1 MERLAQVMELM
12 NSENRSSAA
21 AKEGDSH
28 PADPNGETNKQERFD
43 NMLKLK
49 RYLKPYIALFLGAI
63 ILLFGQALLELT
75 LPNYM
80 SDIVNVGLQQGG
92 ITYSAPDAIDA
103 QSMQLMQLFMSEE
116 DRESVEG
123 VYAALSE
130 GEQLTELQK
139 TYPNL
144 KAGDYALIEERS
156 EGTDAADAAF
166 SRASYALVQAMEAIA
181 GQSEQSIGAISTET
195 DSESSSE
202 GTVDMAALHQLLP
215 LLQNEEMLSAEVKD
229 AIDSAIQAAAVTP
242 ESLISQTGPV
252 MVKSIYQFLGAD
264 TDAIQTNYIIVDG
277 LKMLGLTV
285 LLTGCA
291 IGAGFCLAQLGAGVG
306 RDLRRDVFARV
317 TYFNNNEMDQFSTAS
332 LITRSTNDI
341 TQVQNFLSMGLRMM
355 CFAPI
360 MGLGGLIMG
369 LSKCVSLAWVLALA
383 LIIMLGLILILFAV
397 ALPRFKRMQ
406 KLVDRLNLVSREE
419 LSGIMVVRA
428 FANQSFMQKR
438 FDSANRDLTDNTLF
452 VNRAMATM
460 MPVMTL
466 VMNGISL
473 MIVWFGGKQIEQS
486 NLQVGDMMAFIQYA
500 MHVIMSF
507 LFISMMFIM
516 VPRASVSADRINE
529 ILETESSVQDKPD
542 ARHLSSDF
550 KGVVEFQDVSFRY
563 EGADADVLEHVSFT
577 ARPGQTT
584 AFIGST
590 GSGKSTLINLIPR
603 FYDVTG
609 GRVLVD
615 GVDVRDIPQ
624 KELRDK
630 IGYVPQKGLLFSGTI
645 ATNLRY
651 GDEDAPDELLGQ
663 SADIAQATEFISE
676 LEKGFDTE
684 ISQGGTNVSGG
695 QRQRLSIARALVKK
709 APIYI
714 FDDTFSALD
723 FKTDAR
729 LRQALKGYTENATV
743 FIVAQRVS
751 TIMHAEQIVVLDE
764 GRVVGIGTHR
774 ELLQNC
780 ETYREIA
787 QSQLSKEELA

>member
-1 MERLAQVMELM
+1 
-12 NSENRSSAA
+12 
-21 AKEGDSH
+21 
-28 PADPNGETNKQERFD
+28 
-43 NMLKLK
+43 MLKLK

-116 DRESVEG
+116 DRATIDG
-123 VYAALSE
+123 VYTQLSE

-139 TYPNL
+139 TFPKL
-144 KAGDYALIEERS
+144 QPGDYALIEEHA
-156 EGTDAADAAF
+156 GGIDGAF
-166 SRASYALVQAMEAIA
+166 SRASYALVQTMESIA

-229 AIDSAIQAAAVTP
+229 AIDSAIQTAAVTP
-242 ESLISQTGPV
+242 ESMISQTGPV
-252 MVKSIYQFLGAD
+252 LVKSFYKVLGAD
-264 TDAIQTNYIIVDG
+264 TDAIQTNYILGDG

-285 LLTGCA
+285 LLTCCA

-306 RDLRRDVFARV
+306 RDLRRDVFAKV

-529 ILETESSVQDKPD
+529 ILETESSVKDKPD

-651 GDEDAPDELLGQ
+651 GDEDAPDELLEQ

>member
-1 MERLAQVMELM
+1 
-12 NSENRSSAA
+12 
-21 AKEGDSH
+21 
-28 PADPNGETNKQERFD
+28 
-43 NMLKLK
+43 MLKLK

-116 DRESVEG
+116 DRATIDG
-123 VYAALSE
+123 VYTQLSE

-139 TYPNL
+139 TFPKL
-144 KAGDYALIEERS
+144 QPGDYALIEEHA
-156 EGTDAADAAF
+156 GGIDGAF

-242 ESLISQTGPV
+242 ESMISQTGPV

-651 GDEDAPDELLGQ
+651 GDEGAPDELLQQ

-764 GRVVGIGTHR
+764 GRVVGVGTHR

>member
-1 MERLAQVMELM
+1 
-12 NSENRSSAA
+12 
-21 AKEGDSH
+21 
-28 PADPNGETNKQERFD
+28 
-43 NMLKLK
+43 MLKLK

-116 DRESVEG
+116 DRATIDG
-123 VYAALSE
+123 VYTQLSE

-139 TYPNL
+139 TFPKL
-144 KAGDYALIEERS
+144 QSGDYALIEEHA
-156 EGTDAADAAF
+156 GGIDGAF
-166 SRASYALVQAMEAIA
+166 SRASYALVQTMESMAA
-181 GQSEQSIGAISTET
+181 QSGQSAPSGSSTEGTIDLSAVGQLLSMLQNPAMQDTIEQSIQT
-195 DSESSSE
+195 
-202 GTVDMAALHQLLP
+202 
-215 LLQNEEMLSAEVKD
+215 
-229 AIDSAIQAAAVTP
+229 AAVTP

-252 MVKSIYQFLGAD
+252 MVKSFYKVLGAD
-264 TDAIQTNYIIVDG
+264 TDAIQTNYIIMDG

-285 LLTGCA
+285 LLTCCA

-529 ILETESSVQDKPD
+529 ILETESSVKDKPD
-542 ARHLSSDF
+542 ARHLGSDF

>member
-1 MERLAQVMELM
+1 
-12 NSENRSSAA
+12 
-21 AKEGDSH
+21 
-28 PADPNGETNKQERFD
+28 
-43 NMLKLK
+43 MLKLK

-116 DRESVEG
+116 DRATIDG
-123 VYAALSE
+123 VYTQLSE

-139 TYPNL
+139 TFPKL
-144 KAGDYALIEERS
+144 QSGDYALIEERA
-156 EGTDAADAAF
+156 GGIDGAF

-242 ESLISQTGPV
+242 ESMISQTGPV
-252 MVKSIYQFLGAD
+252 LVKSFYKVLGAD
-264 TDAIQTNYIIVDG
+264 TDAIQTNYILGDG

-291 IGAGFCLAQLGAGVG
+291 IGAGFCLARLGAGVG

-341 TQVQNFLSMGLRMM
+341 TQIQNFLSMGLRMM

-529 ILETESSVQDKPD
+529 ILETESSVKDKPD

-651 GDEDAPDELLGQ
+651 GDEDAPDELLEQ

>member
-1 MERLAQVMELM
+1 
-12 NSENRSSAA
+12 
-21 AKEGDSH
+21 
-28 PADPNGETNKQERFD
+28 
-43 NMLKLK
+43 MLKLK

-116 DRESVEG
+116 DRATIDG
-123 VYAALSE
+123 VYTQLSE

-144 KAGDYALIEERS
+144 KAGDYVLIEERA
-156 EGTDAADAAF
+156 GGIDGAF

-242 ESLISQTGPV
+242 ESMISQTGPV
-252 MVKSIYQFLGAD
+252 LVKSFYKVLGAD
-264 TDAIQTNYIIVDG
+264 TDAIQTNYIIMDG

-291 IGAGFCLAQLGAGVG
+291 IGAGFCLARLGAGVG
-306 RDLRRDVFARV
+306 RDLRRDVFSKV
-317 TYFNNNEMDQFSTAS
+317 TYFNNNEMDKFSTAS

-529 ILETESSVQDKPD
+529 ILETESSVKDKPD

-651 GDEDAPDELLGQ
+651 GDEDAPDELLEQ

>member
-1 MERLAQVMELM
+1 
-12 NSENRSSAA
+12 
-21 AKEGDSH
+21 
-28 PADPNGETNKQERFD
+28 
-43 NMLKLK
+43 MLKLK

-116 DRESVEG
+116 DRATIDG
-123 VYAALSE
+123 VYTQLSE

-139 TYPNL
+139 TFPKL
-144 KAGDYALIEERS
+144 QSGDYALIEERA
-156 EGTDAADAAF
+156 GGIDGAF
-166 SRASYALVQAMEAIA
+166 SRASYALVQTMESMAA
-181 GQSEQSIGAISTET
+181 QSGQSAPSGSSTEGTIDLSAVGQLLSMLQNPAMQDTIEQSIQT
-195 DSESSSE
+195 
-202 GTVDMAALHQLLP
+202 
-215 LLQNEEMLSAEVKD
+215 
-229 AIDSAIQAAAVTP
+229 AAVTP

-252 MVKSIYQFLGAD
+252 MVKSIYQLLGAD

-291 IGAGFCLAQLGAGVG
+291 IGAGFCLARLGAGVG
-306 RDLRRDVFARV
+306 RDLRRDVFSKV

-529 ILETESSVQDKPD
+529 ILETESSVKDKPD
-542 ARHLSSDF
+542 ARHLGSDF

-577 ARPGQTT
+577 ACPGQTT

-615 GVDVRDIPQ
+615 GVDVRDILQ

>member
-1 MERLAQVMELM
+1 
-12 NSENRSSAA
+12 
-21 AKEGDSH
+21 
-28 PADPNGETNKQERFD
+28 
-43 NMLKLK
+43 MLKLK

-116 DRESVEG
+116 DRATIDG
-123 VYAALSE
+123 VYTQLSE

-139 TYPNL
+139 TFPKL
-144 KAGDYALIEERS
+144 QPGDYALIEEHA
-156 EGTDAADAAF
+156 GGIDGAF
-166 SRASYALVQAMEAIA
+166 SRASYALVQTMESMAA
-181 GQSEQSIGAISTET
+181 QSGQSAPSGSSTEGTIDLSAVGQLLSMLQNPAMQDTIEQSIQT
-195 DSESSSE
+195 
-202 GTVDMAALHQLLP
+202 
-215 LLQNEEMLSAEVKD
+215 
-229 AIDSAIQAAAVTP
+229 AAVTP
-242 ESLISQTGPV
+242 ESLVSQTGPV
-252 MVKSIYQFLGAD
+252 MVKSIYQLLGAD

-341 TQVQNFLSMGLRMM
+341 TQIQNFLSMGLRMM

-473 MIVWFGGKQIEQS
+473 MIVWFGGKQIAQS

-542 ARHLSSDF
+542 ARHLGSDF

-609 GRVLVD
+609 GSVLVD

-651 GDEDAPDELLGQ
+651 GDEDAPDELLEQ

>member
-1 MERLAQVMELM
+1 
-12 NSENRSSAA
+12 
-21 AKEGDSH
+21 
-28 PADPNGETNKQERFD
+28 
-43 NMLKLK
+43 MLKLK

-116 DRESVEG
+116 DRATIDG
-123 VYAALSE
+123 VYTQLSE

-139 TYPNL
+139 TFPKL
-144 KAGDYALIEERS
+144 QPGDYALIEEHA
-156 EGTDAADAAF
+156 GGIDGAF

-202 GTVDMAALHQLLP
+202 GTVDMAALNQLLP

-242 ESLISQTGPV
+242 ESMISQTGPV
-252 MVKSIYQFLGAD
+252 LVKSFYKVLGAD
-264 TDAIQTNYIIVDG
+264 TDAIQTNYILGDG

-291 IGAGFCLAQLGAGVG
+291 IGAGFCLARLGAGVG

-529 ILETESSVQDKPD
+529 ILETESSVKDKPD

-615 GVDVRDIPQ
+615 GVDVRDILQ

>member
-1 MERLAQVMELM
+1 
-12 NSENRSSAA
+12 
-21 AKEGDSH
+21 
-28 PADPNGETNKQERFD
+28 
-43 NMLKLK
+43 MLKLK

-116 DRESVEG
+116 DRATIDG
-123 VYAALSE
+123 VYTQLSE

-144 KAGDYALIEERS
+144 KARDYVLIEEHA
-156 EGTDAADAAF
+156 GGIDGAF
-166 SRASYALVQAMEAIA
+166 SRASYALVQTMESMAA
-181 GQSEQSIGAISTET
+181 QSGQSAPSGSSTEGTIDLSAVGQLLSMLQNPAMQDTIEQSIQT
-195 DSESSSE
+195 
-202 GTVDMAALHQLLP
+202 
-215 LLQNEEMLSAEVKD
+215 
-229 AIDSAIQAAAVTP
+229 AAVTP

-252 MVKSIYQFLGAD
+252 LVKSFYKALGAD
-264 TDAIQTNYIIVDG
+264 TDAIQTNYILGDG

-285 LLTGCA
+285 LLTCCA

-306 RDLRRDVFARV
+306 RDLRRDVFSRV

-529 ILETESSVQDKPD
+529 ILETESSVKDKPD
-542 ARHLSSDF
+542 ARHLGSDF

-651 GDEDAPDELLGQ
+651 GDENAPDELLGQ

>member
-1 MERLAQVMELM
+1 
-12 NSENRSSAA
+12 
-21 AKEGDSH
+21 
-28 PADPNGETNKQERFD
+28 
-43 NMLKLK
+43 MLKLK

-116 DRESVEG
+116 DRATIDG
-123 VYAALSE
+123 VYTQLSE

-139 TYPNL
+139 TFPKL
-144 KAGDYALIEERS
+144 QSGDYALIEEHA
-156 EGTDAADAAF
+156 GGIDGAF

-229 AIDSAIQAAAVTP
+229 AIDSAIQTAAVTP

-306 RDLRRDVFARV
+306 RDLRRDVFAKV

-341 TQVQNFLSMGLRMM
+341 TQIQNFLSMGLRMM

-452 VNRAMATM
+452 VNRSMATM

-529 ILETESSVQDKPD
+529 ILETESSVKDKPD
-542 ARHLSSDF
+542 ARHLGSDF

-577 ARPGQTT
+577 ACPGQTT

-615 GVDVRDIPQ
+615 GVDVRDILQ

>member
-1 MERLAQVMELM
+1 
-12 NSENRSSAA
+12 
-21 AKEGDSH
+21 
-28 PADPNGETNKQERFD
+28 
-43 NMLKLK
+43 MLKLK

-116 DRESVEG
+116 DRATIDG
-123 VYAALSE
+123 VYTQLSE

-139 TYPNL
+139 TFPKL
-144 KAGDYALIEERS
+144 QPGDYALIEEHA
-156 EGTDAADAAF
+156 GGIDGAF

-252 MVKSIYQFLGAD
+252 LVKSFYKVLGAD

-369 LSKCVSLAWVLALA
+369 LSKCVSLAWVLVLA

-529 ILETESSVQDKPD
+529 ILETESSVKDKPD

-577 ARPGQTT
+577 ACPGQTT

-651 GDEDAPDELLGQ
+651 GDEDAPDELLQQ

>member
-1 MERLAQVMELM
+1 
-12 NSENRSSAA
+12 
-21 AKEGDSH
+21 
-28 PADPNGETNKQERFD
+28 
-43 NMLKLK
+43 MLKLK

-116 DRESVEG
+116 DRATIDG
-123 VYAALSE
+123 VYTQLSE

-139 TYPNL
+139 TFPKL
-144 KAGDYALIEERS
+144 QPGDYALIEEHA
-156 EGTDAADAAF
+156 GGIDGAF

-202 GTVDMAALHQLLP
+202 GTVDMAALNQLLP

-317 TYFNNNEMDQFSTAS
+317 TYFNNNEMDKFSTAS

-341 TQVQNFLSMGLRMM
+341 TQIQNFLSMGLRMM

-529 ILETESSVQDKPD
+529 ILETESSVKDKPD

-577 ARPGQTT
+577 ACPGQTT

-764 GRVVGIGTHR
+764 GRVVGVGTHR

>member
-1 MERLAQVMELM
+1 
-12 NSENRSSAA
+12 
-21 AKEGDSH
+21 
-28 PADPNGETNKQERFD
+28 
-43 NMLKLK
+43 MLKLK

-92 ITYSAPDAIDA
+92 ITYSAPEAIDA

-116 DRESVEG
+116 DRATVEG

-144 KAGDYALIEERS
+144 KAGDYVLIEERS

-166 SRASYALVQAMEAIA
+166 SRASYALVQTMESMAA
-181 GQSEQSIGAISTET
+181 QSGQSAPSGSSTEGTIDLSAVGQLLSVLQNPAMQDTIEQSIQT
-195 DSESSSE
+195 
-202 GTVDMAALHQLLP
+202 
-215 LLQNEEMLSAEVKD
+215 
-229 AIDSAIQAAAVTP
+229 AAVTP
-242 ESLISQTGPV
+242 ESMISQTGPV
-252 MVKSIYQFLGAD
+252 LVKSFYKVLGAD

-529 ILETESSVQDKPD
+529 ILETESSVKDKPD
-542 ARHLSSDF
+542 ARHLGSDF

-663 SADIAQATEFISE
+663 SADIAQATEFISQ
-676 LEKGFDTE
+676 LDKGFDTE

-764 GRVVGIGTHR
+764 GRVVGVGTHR

>member
-1 MERLAQVMELM
+1 
-12 NSENRSSAA
+12 
-21 AKEGDSH
+21 
-28 PADPNGETNKQERFD
+28 
-43 NMLKLK
+43 MLKLK

-116 DRESVEG
+116 DRATIDG
-123 VYAALSE
+123 VYTQLSE

-139 TYPNL
+139 TFPKL
-144 KAGDYALIEERS
+144 QPGDYALIEEHA
-156 EGTDAADAAF
+156 GGIDGAF
-166 SRASYALVQAMEAIA
+166 SRASYALVQTMESMAA
-181 GQSEQSIGAISTET
+181 QSGQSAPSGSSTEGTIDLSAVGQLLSVLQNPAMQDTIEQSIQT
-195 DSESSSE
+195 
-202 GTVDMAALHQLLP
+202 
-215 LLQNEEMLSAEVKD
+215 
-229 AIDSAIQAAAVTP
+229 AAVTP
-242 ESLISQTGPV
+242 ESMISQTGPV
-252 MVKSIYQFLGAD
+252 LVKSFYKVLGAD

-285 LLTGCA
+285 LLTCCA
-291 IGAGFCLAQLGAGVG
+291 IGAGFCLARLGAGVG
-306 RDLRRDVFARV
+306 RDLRRDVFAKV

-341 TQVQNFLSMGLRMM
+341 TQIQNFLSMGLRMM

-529 ILETESSVQDKPD
+529 ILETESSVKDKPD

-663 SADIAQATEFISE
+663 SADIAQATEFISQ
-676 LEKGFDTE
+676 LDKGFDTE

-764 GRVVGIGTHR
+764 GRVVGVGTHR

>member
-1 MERLAQVMELM
+1 
-12 NSENRSSAA
+12 
-21 AKEGDSH
+21 
-28 PADPNGETNKQERFD
+28 
-43 NMLKLK
+43 MLKLK

-116 DRESVEG
+116 DRATIDG
-123 VYAALSE
+123 VYTQLSE

-139 TYPNL
+139 TFPKL
-144 KAGDYALIEERS
+144 QPGDYALIEEHA
-156 EGTDAADAAF
+156 GGIDGAF
-166 SRASYALVQAMEAIA
+166 SRASYALVQTMESMAA
-181 GQSEQSIGAISTET
+181 QSGQSAPSGSSTEGTIDLSAVGQLLSVLQNPAMQDTIEQSIQT
-195 DSESSSE
+195 
-202 GTVDMAALHQLLP
+202 
-215 LLQNEEMLSAEVKD
+215 
-229 AIDSAIQAAAVTP
+229 AAVTP
-242 ESLISQTGPV
+242 ESMISQTGPV
-252 MVKSIYQFLGAD
+252 LVKSFYKVLGAD

-529 ILETESSVQDKPD
+529 ILETESSVKDKPD
-542 ARHLSSDF
+542 ARHLGSDF

-764 GRVVGIGTHR
+764 GRVVGVGTHR

>member
-1 MERLAQVMELM
+1 
-12 NSENRSSAA
+12 
-21 AKEGDSH
+21 
-28 PADPNGETNKQERFD
+28 
-43 NMLKLK
+43 MLKLK

-116 DRESVEG
+116 DRATIDG
-123 VYAALSE
+123 VYTQLSE

-144 KAGDYALIEERS
+144 KAGDYVLIEERA
-156 EGTDAADAAF
+156 GGIDGAF

-317 TYFNNNEMDQFSTAS
+317 TYFNNNEMDGFSTAS

-529 ILETESSVQDKPD
+529 ILETESSVKDKPD

>member
-1 MERLAQVMELM
+1 
-12 NSENRSSAA
+12 
-21 AKEGDSH
+21 
-28 PADPNGETNKQERFD
+28 
-43 NMLKLK
+43 MLKLK

-123 VYAALSE
+123 VYAMLSE

-139 TYPNL
+139 TFPKL
-144 KAGDYALIEERS
+144 QSGDYALIEEHA
-156 EGTDAADAAF
+156 GGIDGAF
-166 SRASYALVQAMEAIA
+166 SRASYALVQTMESMAA
-181 GQSEQSIGAISTET
+181 QSGQSAPSGSSTE
-195 DSESSSE
+195 
-202 GTVDMAALHQLLP
+202 GTIDLSAVGQLLSM
-215 LLQNEEMLSAEVKD
+215 LQNPAMQD

-242 ESLISQTGPV
+242 ESMISQTGPV
-252 MVKSIYQFLGAD
+252 LVKSFYKVLGAD
-264 TDAIQTNYIIVDG
+264 TDAIQTNYIIMDG

>member
-1 MERLAQVMELM
+1 
-12 NSENRSSAA
+12 
-21 AKEGDSH
+21 
-28 PADPNGETNKQERFD
+28 
-43 NMLKLK
+43 MLKLK

-130 GEQLTELQK
+130 GEQLTELQE

-156 EGTDAADAAF
+156 EGTDAADATF

-202 GTVDMAALHQLLP
+202 GTVDMAALNQLLP

-252 MVKSIYQFLGAD
+252 MVKSIYQLLGAD

-341 TQVQNFLSMGLRMM
+341 TQIQNFLSMGLRMM

-529 ILETESSVQDKPD
+529 ILETESSVKDKPD

>member
-1 MERLAQVMELM
+1 
-12 NSENRSSAA
+12 
-21 AKEGDSH
+21 
-28 PADPNGETNKQERFD
+28 
-43 NMLKLK
+43 MLKLK

-116 DRESVEG
+116 DRATIDG
-123 VYAALSE
+123 VYTQLSE

-139 TYPNL
+139 TFPKL
-144 KAGDYALIEERS
+144 QSGDYALIEEHA
-156 EGTDAADAAF
+156 GGIDGAF

-202 GTVDMAALHQLLP
+202 GTVDMAALNQLLP

-229 AIDSAIQAAAVTP
+229 AIDSAIQTAAVTP

-252 MVKSIYQFLGAD
+252 MVKSIYQLLGAD

>member
-1 MERLAQVMELM
+1 
-12 NSENRSSAA
+12 
-21 AKEGDSH
+21 
-28 PADPNGETNKQERFD
+28 
-43 NMLKLK
+43 MLKLK

-116 DRESVEG
+116 DRATIDG
-123 VYAALSE
+123 VYTQLSE

-144 KAGDYALIEERS
+144 KAGDYVLIEERA
-156 EGTDAADAAF
+156 GGIDGAF

-229 AIDSAIQAAAVTP
+229 AIDSAIQTAAVTP

-291 IGAGFCLAQLGAGVG
+291 IGAGFCLARLGAGVG

-341 TQVQNFLSMGLRMM
+341 TQIQNFLSMGLRMM

-529 ILETESSVQDKPD
+529 ILETESSVKDKPD

>member
-1 MERLAQVMELM
+1 
-12 NSENRSSAA
+12 
-21 AKEGDSH
+21 
-28 PADPNGETNKQERFD
+28 
-43 NMLKLK
+43 MLKLK

-92 ITYSAPDAIDA
+92 ITYSAPEAIDA

-116 DRESVEG
+116 DRATIDG
-123 VYAALSE
+123 VYTQLSE

-139 TYPNL
+139 TFPKL
-144 KAGDYALIEERS
+144 QPGDYALIEEHA
-156 EGTDAADAAF
+156 GGIDGAF

-202 GTVDMAALHQLLP
+202 GTVDMAALNQLLP

-252 MVKSIYQFLGAD
+252 MVKSIYQLLGAD
-264 TDAIQTNYIIVDG
+264 TDAIQTNYIIMDG

-529 ILETESSVQDKPD
+529 ILETESSVKDKPD

-624 KELRDK
+624 KELRDH

-651 GDEDAPDELLGQ
+651 GDEDAPDELLEQ

>member
-1 MERLAQVMELM
+1 
-12 NSENRSSAA
+12 
-21 AKEGDSH
+21 
-28 PADPNGETNKQERFD
+28 
-43 NMLKLK
+43 MLKLK

-92 ITYSAPDAIDA
+92 ITYSAPEAIDT

-166 SRASYALVQAMEAIA
+166 SRASYALVQTMESMAA
-181 GQSEQSIGAISTET
+181 QSGQSAPSGSSTEGTIDLSAVGQLLSVLQNPAMQDTIEQSIQT
-195 DSESSSE
+195 
-202 GTVDMAALHQLLP
+202 
-215 LLQNEEMLSAEVKD
+215 
-229 AIDSAIQAAAVTP
+229 AAVTP
-242 ESLISQTGPV
+242 ESMISQTGPV
-252 MVKSIYQFLGAD
+252 LVKSFYKALGAD
-264 TDAIQTNYIIVDG
+264 TDAIQTNYILGDG

-285 LLTGCA
+285 LLTCCA

-341 TQVQNFLSMGLRMM
+341 TQIQNFLSMGLRMM

-486 NLQVGDMMAFIQYA
+486 SLQVGDMMAFIQYA

-529 ILETESSVQDKPD
+529 ILETESSVKDKPD
-542 ARHLSSDF
+542 ARHLGSDF

>member
-1 MERLAQVMELM
+1 
-12 NSENRSSAA
+12 
-21 AKEGDSH
+21 
-28 PADPNGETNKQERFD
+28 
-43 NMLKLK
+43 MLKLK

-116 DRESVEG
+116 DRATIDG
-123 VYAALSE
+123 VYTQLSE

-139 TYPNL
+139 TFPKL
-144 KAGDYALIEERS
+144 QSGDYALIEEHA
-156 EGTDAADAAF
+156 GGIDGAF
-166 SRASYALVQAMEAIA
+166 SRASYALVQTMESMAA
-181 GQSEQSIGAISTET
+181 QSGQSAPSGSSTEGTIDLSAVGQLLSMLQNPAMQDTIEQSIQT
-195 DSESSSE
+195 
-202 GTVDMAALHQLLP
+202 
-215 LLQNEEMLSAEVKD
+215 
-229 AIDSAIQAAAVTP
+229 AAVTP
-242 ESLISQTGPV
+242 ESMISQTGPV
-252 MVKSIYQFLGAD
+252 LVKSFYKVLGAD

-529 ILETESSVQDKPD
+529 ILETESSVKDKPD
-542 ARHLSSDF
+542 ARHLGSDF

-651 GDEDAPDELLGQ
+651 GDEDAPDELLEQ

>member
-1 MERLAQVMELM
+1 
-12 NSENRSSAA
+12 
-21 AKEGDSH
+21 
-28 PADPNGETNKQERFD
+28 
-43 NMLKLK
+43 MLKLK

-116 DRESVEG
+116 DRATIDG
-123 VYAALSE
+123 VYTQLSE

-139 TYPNL
+139 TFPKL
-144 KAGDYALIEERS
+144 QSGDYALIEEHA
-156 EGTDAADAAF
+156 GGIDGAF

-229 AIDSAIQAAAVTP
+229 AIDSAIQTAAVTP

-252 MVKSIYQFLGAD
+252 LVKSFYKALGAD

-529 ILETESSVQDKPD
+529 ILETESSVKDKPD
-542 ARHLSSDF
+542 ARHLGSDF

-577 ARPGQTT
+577 ACPGQTT

-609 GRVLVD
+609 WRVLVD

-624 KELRDK
+624 NELRDK

>member
-1 MERLAQVMELM
+1 
-12 NSENRSSAA
+12 
-21 AKEGDSH
+21 
-28 PADPNGETNKQERFD
+28 
-43 NMLKLK
+43 MLKLK

-116 DRESVEG
+116 DRATIDG
-123 VYAALSE
+123 VYTQLSE

-139 TYPNL
+139 TFPKL
-144 KAGDYALIEERS
+144 QSGDYALIEEHA
-156 EGTDAADAAF
+156 GGIDGAF
-166 SRASYALVQAMEAIA
+166 SRASYALVQTMESMAA
-181 GQSEQSIGAISTET
+181 QSGQSAPSGSSTEGTIDLSAVGQLLSMLQNPAMQDTIEQSIQT
-195 DSESSSE
+195 
-202 GTVDMAALHQLLP
+202 
-215 LLQNEEMLSAEVKD
+215 
-229 AIDSAIQAAAVTP
+229 AAVTP

-341 TQVQNFLSMGLRMM
+341 TQIQNFLSMGLRMM

-529 ILETESSVQDKPD
+529 ILETESSVKDKPD
-542 ARHLSSDF
+542 ARHLGSDF

-729 LRQALKGYTENATV
+729 LRQALKGYTEHATV
-743 FIVAQRVS
+743 FIVAPRVS